1 METAR
6 TRIRI
11 VAVVAVSAAVMT
23 GGCGSTSPIAPTSAS
38 TAAQYPSL
46 VGHYFD
52 GGLNELRLQYRDTG
66 TTIGWRCD
74 TMADVSSQ
82 RDGSFSGDVGF
93 NGVGSREPPCSNSF
107 GFIAEIRPDGT
118 ITNFRIDGGLGLGGC
133 TSASDASVSGTATDS
148 EIRIDVFSETNN
160 QPLSATVRIVDGP
173 SAGRMTSTASNGSFR
188 IDGVPSGRHTLSVI
202 SPPFAESRGWI
213 YTDPDA
219 KGNAIAFYLFSPGHG
234 SGGTFEGS
242 IRATDPPCETVRI
255 FQNHAAKP
263 CQRYGPFP
271 IPVFGNMFIQLNWP
285 LPSPNE
291 LDFELW
297 RNGIPATQSGDDI
310 NPYDLIRGGINDGSY
325 EVRVVYLGSTS
336 QNYQLR
342 VAFAWN

>member
-1 METAR
+1 
-6 TRIRI
+6 
-11 VAVVAVSAAVMT
+11 MT

-148 EIRIDVFSETNN
+148 EIRIVIMDRAICLDWRSTRVDFSERKD
-160 QPLSATVRIVDGP
+160 ADRIVTISLKRLHDSARSISDALHP
-173 SAGRMTSTASNGSFR
+173 S
-188 IDGVPSGRHTLSVI
+188 
-202 SPPFAESRGWI
+202 
-213 YTDPDA
+213 
-219 KGNAIAFYLFSPGHG
+219 
-234 SGGTFEGS
+234 
-242 IRATDPPCETVRI
+242 
-255 FQNHAAKP
+255 
-263 CQRYGPFP
+263 
-271 IPVFGNMFIQLNWP
+271 
-285 LPSPNE
+285 
-291 LDFELW
+291 
-297 RNGIPATQSGDDI
+297 
-310 NPYDLIRGGINDGSY
+310 
-325 EVRVVYLGSTS
+325 
-336 QNYQLR
+336 
-342 VAFAWN
+342 